1 MNNIPTAENFFKEYD
16 KASIPMFP
24 YIYQAMIAFAQ
35 LHIKAALVAAADNAE
50 LRTENMG
57 SSEFQTVVDRNSI
70 LNAYPKENVK

>member
-1 MNNIPTAENFFKEYD
+1 MNNIPTAEEMESSGEYD
-16 KASIPMFP
+16 DYTSM
-24 YIYQAMIAFAQ
+24 MIAFAQ
-35 LHIKAALVAAADNAE
+35 LHVKAALVAAADNAE